1 VSFNLLQAASAAR
14 DSPGD
19 QVWFWIERAS
29 WVAAVLGVVGLIVVI
44 AQIWQLLKRPKLKIG
59 FPFDPGGKDVRKT
72 DVRDEE
78 SVQLAWTTTHALS
91 DPFQLSVS
99 AINEGDATAQNI
111 LFEVRYPLWLVPV
124 GQHQLK
130 QVPAVNAWTLAIPGI
145 ALNPGAT
152 HYIRATFSVPQAKSK
167 GIFKIHAIVSMQDAR
182 EIDKTLTVQL
192 S

>member
-1 VSFNLLQAASAAR
+1 VSFTLLQAASAAR

-19 QVWFWIERAS
+19 QVWFWIERSS

-152 HYIRATFSVPQAKSK
+152 HYIRATFSVPQA
-167 GIFKIHAIVSMQDAR
+167 IFKIHAIVSMQDAR